1 MAVMGAEVLAETLDG
16 LKAASILPREQDN
29 AASCYA
35 PMLKKE
41 DGLIVWTR
49 DAHAIHNQVRGMSV
63 WPGAYTF
70 MDGQTLKIC
79 RTRVG
84 SGSGQ
89 PGTVLRAAKGAL
101 EIACLTGSL
110 IIEELQTAGKK
121 RLDSASFLAGCP
133 VSEGSRL
140 GGESSGGDRQQ

>member
-1 MAVMGAEVLAETLDG
+1 
-16 LKAASILPREQDN
+16 
-29 AASCYA
+29 
-35 PMLKKE
+35 
-41 DGLIVWTR
+41 
-49 DAHAIHNQVRGMSV
+49 MSV

-70 MDGQTLKIC
+70 MDGQMLKIC

-89 PGTVLRAAKGAL
+89 PGTVLRAARGTL

-133 VSEGSRL
+133 VSEGSLL
-140 GGESSGGDRQQ
+140 GGETSGGDRQQ